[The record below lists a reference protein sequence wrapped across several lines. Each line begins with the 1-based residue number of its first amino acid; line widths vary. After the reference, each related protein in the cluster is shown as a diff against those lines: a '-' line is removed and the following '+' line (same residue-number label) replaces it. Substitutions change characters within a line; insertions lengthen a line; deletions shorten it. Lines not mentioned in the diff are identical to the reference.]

1 MEESKK
7 EGLIFAVDVGAL
19 MLYAGAEV
27 YRVNDTI
34 IHMLKALEI
43 DNVEVYVLSNGIFA
57 STNEQSI
64 VRNVTLGPIHL
75 GKVSAINQLSRD
87 LSAHRQRLYSHT
99 SKWNWGRSLCIYIW
113 RKYLRCTFWLYK
125 WHSFRSALSCKRHA

>member
-64 VRNVTLGPIHL
+64 VRNVTL
-75 GKVSAINQLSRD
+75 
-87 LSAHRQRLYSHT
+87 
-99 SKWNWGRSLCIYIW
+99 
-113 RKYLRCTFWLYK
+113 
-125 WHSFRSALSCKRHA
+125 